1 MKLMTKAI
9 ESKIPAL
16 YETDGVIEPDDK
28 ICHVKFFHP
37 MCQMTW
43 YAVEF
48 EPKTGTFFGW
58 VENGQDSEWGYFSL
72 EEMQGVKVRGLGI
85 ERDMHFT
92 PKPMKEISEYKERG

>member
-9 ESKIPAL
+9 EKKIPAL
-16 YETDGVIEPDDK
+16 YSGENIPLDEK

-43 YAVEF
+43 FATEF
-48 EPKTGTFFGW
+48 NPDEGLFFGW

-72 EEMQGVKVRGLGI
+72 EEMQSLKVRGLGM
-85 ERDMHFT
+85 ERDLYFSSQ
-92 PKPMKEISEYKERG
+92 PMKDIPNYKNRN